1 MHKQRGISLIELMIA
16 MLIGLMITGA
26 VTQAFLGSLMTSRMQ
41 GSMSRLQESGRF
53 ALQYLAQES
62 RPAGVGLGV
71 RMPEDQI
78 CVVANNGDPA
88 AWAGFNRP
96 VWGRRS
102 TGAPGQFGLA
112 GTDELHLFRNDDC
125 NAFLTDGEL
134 LRPGANANVKVTA
147 YCPSMRQNALVLVA
161 DLEKAVVLRIT
172 NNPNPAAPEPTLA
185 HAAATN
191 NPNAQCGG
199 FRFTDI
205 QFESPA
211 RVMGFDHRVYYVA
224 NTARLGADGQPI
236 RALFV
241 RNSIS
246 GAVEEVVDGVE
257 SMRIRY
263 GVALAGRDAV
273 EQYMTAAQVE
283 AANRWGDVRTLSFE
297 LLLVADGQTA
307 GADQQQLEFDGAAVA
322 ADGRLRQVYR
332 TVVALRNRVE

>member
-26 VTQAFLGSLMTSRMQ
+26 VTQAFLSSLMTSRMQ
-41 GSMSRLQESGRF
+41 SNMSRLQESGRF

-71 RMPEDQI
+71 RMPEEQI
-78 CVVANNGDPA
+78 CVVANAGDPA
-88 AWAGFNRP
+88 AWARFNRP

-102 TGAPGQFGLA
+102 TGAAGQFGLA
-112 GTDELHLFRNDDC
+112 GTDELHLFSSDNC
-125 NAFLTDGEL
+125 NSFLTDGEL
-134 LRPGANANVKVTA
+134 LRPGSNANIQVTA

-161 DLEKAVVLRIT
+161 DLEKAVLLRIT
-172 NNPNPAAPEPTLA
+172 NNPNPNAPNPRLA
-185 HAAATN
+185 HAASTN
-191 NPNAQCGG
+191 NAAAQCGG
-199 FRFTDI
+199 FKFSEIEFR
-205 QFESPA
+205 SPA
-211 RVMGFDHRVYYVA
+211 RVMGFDHRIYYVA
-224 NTARLGADGQPI
+224 NTARVGANGQPI

-241 RNSIS
+241 RDSVA
-246 GAVEEVVDGVE
+246 GTAEEVVDGVE

-263 GVALAGRDAV
+263 GVALPGRNAV

-297 LLLVADGQTA
+297 LLLVADGQMA
-307 GADQQQLEFDGAAVA
+307 GADQQVLTFDGAAVP

>member
-26 VTQAFLGSLMTSRMQ
+26 VTQAFLGSLVTSRMQ
-41 GSMSRLQESGRF
+41 GNMSRLQESGRF

-78 CVVANNGDPA
+78 CVVANAGDPA
-88 AWAGFNRP
+88 AWARFNRP

-102 TGAPGQFGLA
+102 TGAADHFGLN
-112 GTDELHLFRNDDC
+112 GTDELHLFSSDNC
-125 NAFLTDGEL
+125 NSFLTDGEL
-134 LRPGANANVKVTA
+134 LRPGSNANIKVTA

-161 DLEKAVVLRIT
+161 DLEKAVLLRIT
-172 NNPNPAAPEPTLA
+172 NNPNPNAPNPTLA
-185 HAAATN
+185 HSAGTN
-191 NPNAQCGG
+191 NANAQCGG

-205 QFESPA
+205 RFESPA

-224 NTARLGADGQPI
+224 NTARVGANGQPI

-241 RNSIS
+241 RDSVA
-246 GAVEEVVDGVE
+246 GTAEEVVDGVE
-257 SMRIRY
+257 SMRVRY
-263 GVALAGRDAV
+263 GVALPGRNAV
-273 EQYMTAAQVE
+273 QQYMTAAQVE
-283 AANRWGDVRTLSFE
+283 AANRWGDVRTLGFE

-307 GADQQQLEFDGAAVA
+307 GADQQVLTFDGAAVP